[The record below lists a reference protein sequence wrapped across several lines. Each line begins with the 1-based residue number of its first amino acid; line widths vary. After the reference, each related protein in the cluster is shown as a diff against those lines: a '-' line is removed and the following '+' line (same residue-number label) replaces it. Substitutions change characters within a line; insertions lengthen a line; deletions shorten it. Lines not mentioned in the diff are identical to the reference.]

1 MAFRTGVNLGDVIAE
16 DDTIHG
22 DGVNIASRLEKL
34 AEPGGVCISRN
45 VYDQVKGK
53 LAYAY
58 SDLGEQR
65 FHNIAEPVRAF
76 RVRSTS
82 PAFAASRAADA
93 LPLPDKPSIAVLPF
107 TNMSGDPDQEYFS
120 DGITEDIITEL
131 SRFHE
136 FTVIARNSSFRY
148 KGLSPNIENVGRELG
163 VKYVVEGSVRKIG
176 NRVRVTVQLID
187 STSAAHIWAERYD
200 LGLDDIFAIQDEVT
214 EAVVARVSEG
224 IKGAR
229 ALHARSRPTHS
240 ATAYDLVPIGPPTR
254 PRQAK

>member
-16 DDTIHG
+16 NDTIHG

-93 LPLPDKPSIAVLPF
+93 LPLPDNPSIAVLPF
-107 TNMSGDPDQEYFS
+107 TNMSGDPIRNTSPTALLKTSSPSSVGFTS
-120 DGITEDIITEL
+120 SPL
-131 SRFHE
+131 SRG
-136 FTVIARNSSFRY
+136 TLR
-148 KGLSPNIENVGRELG
+148 
-163 VKYVVEGSVRKIG
+163 
-176 NRVRVTVQLID
+176 
-187 STSAAHIWAERYD
+187 
-200 LGLDDIFAIQDEVT
+200 
-214 EAVVARVSEG
+214 
-224 IKGAR
+224 
-229 ALHARSRPTHS
+229 S
-240 ATAYDLVPIGPPTR
+240 ATRVC
-254 PRQAK
+254 RQTLRTWVASSG